1 MIKLKSHIVTDR
13 MLYSRITGEESTF
26 DGSFTLI
33 CDSCKNNSQFTI
45 KRGYTPE
52 HRGGSETMPSSTTL
66 KLQCAK
72 CGATCYLWSD
82 WSPTEIS
89 LGK

>member
-52 HRGGSETMPSSTTL
+52 YRGGS
-66 KLQCAK
+66 
-72 CGATCYLWSD
+72 
-82 WSPTEIS
+82 
-89 LGK
+89 